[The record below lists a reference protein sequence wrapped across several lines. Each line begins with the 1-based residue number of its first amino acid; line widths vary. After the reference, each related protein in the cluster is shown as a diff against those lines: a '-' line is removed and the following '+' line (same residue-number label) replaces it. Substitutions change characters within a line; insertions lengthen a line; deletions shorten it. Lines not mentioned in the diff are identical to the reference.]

1 VSVERS
7 HHPGDR
13 PRTRDSKAVTSP
25 ALTGSEERKFR
36 VFFTRM
42 AARVCS
48 SHSARERPE
57 FHKEAG
63 RDAGEELT
71 AIVSGETPEYGGLIF
86 EGQLLEAAVVEDE
99 RKVGGHGVL
108 WLGGILLNVQKSEGG
123 GRVRFED
130 GELRDLVTISG
141 ASFRAPTIRSTAIM
155 QRTMCHRKAIPLRA
169 EGSQKKRWE
178 VGRREGTH
186 RICSMHIVSSPDPL
200 TIDTSAS

>member
-1 VSVERS
+1 MAYSGLEGFSSMFRS
-7 HHPGDR
+7 LR
-13 PRTRDSKAVTSP
+13 
-25 ALTGSEERKFR
+25 
-36 VFFTRM
+36 
-42 AARVCS
+42 
-48 SHSARERPE
+48 
-57 FHKEAG
+57 
-63 RDAGEELT
+63 
-71 AIVSGETPEYGGLIF
+71 GETRG
-86 EGQLLEAAVVEDE
+86 
-99 RKVGGHGVL
+99 
-108 WLGGILLNVQKSEGG
+108 
-123 GRVRFED
+123 